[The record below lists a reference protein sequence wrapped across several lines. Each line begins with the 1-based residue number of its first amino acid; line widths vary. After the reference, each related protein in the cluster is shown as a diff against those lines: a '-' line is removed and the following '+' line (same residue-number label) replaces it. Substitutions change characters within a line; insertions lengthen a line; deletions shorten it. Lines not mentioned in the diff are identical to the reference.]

1 MYEQVIW
8 VPTWGEL
15 FHIHWPSSE
24 ASRQLQGSR
33 RCRRHERVK
42 RPRNRCVKKLDVKA
56 TAGWDCSHDL
66 TGNLKT
72 LTMSTLMVEMGNI
85 IISLTSQRVS
95 LAQWISQI
103 GHELIWI
110 IPNFTGWIF
119 NFSSSVSSA
128 VPIHCSLRSWRTSY
142 SRCSSDV
149 MFNGFDQLF
158 KWVNKIVW
166 NRYIGRVSE
175 DISTYFNLCRLC
187 TAFKFKYVG
196 GSMCNQIGPI
206 PIGVWFSSPG
216 MLFSPTSCWGINE
229 FTVGLGSFENQISVG
244 NGSW

>member
-66 TGNLKT
+66 TRNLKT

-103 GHELIWI
+103 GHEL
-110 IPNFTGWIF
+110 
-119 NFSSSVSSA
+119 S
-128 VPIHCSLRSWRTSY
+128 
-142 SRCSSDV
+142 
-149 MFNGFDQLF
+149 
-158 KWVNKIVW
+158 
-166 NRYIGRVSE
+166 
-175 DISTYFNLCRLC
+175 
-187 TAFKFKYVG
+187 
-196 GSMCNQIGPI
+196 
-206 PIGVWFSSPG
+206 
-216 MLFSPTSCWGINE
+216 
-229 FTVGLGSFENQISVG
+229 QISLAEFLVFQVQWVLQSQYTVHSEADVRHTQG
-244 NGSW
+244 AAVTWCLTGLTNCSNGSIRLYEIGTLGE